1 MIKKIILIFVL
12 FTISLFGQFIKHEN
26 GFSVGVDEKYS
37 EYFEE
42 RQGVSCRIFTFDN
55 APVRIVVS
63 FIVPEKSDF
72 YSVGDTIFYFSEDLS
87 KKGIYYGV
95 VYKMEDITF
104 ILKSIVN
111 GEVIYLTSETTPYM
125 FDFSKYKN
133 DIKKS
138 DFYKK
143 IMQ

>member
-1 MIKKIILIFVL
+1 MKNTVNIL
-12 FTISLFGQFIKHEN
+12 KN
-26 GFSVGVDEKYS
+26 GRGLVV
-37 EYFEE
+37 EYLP
-42 RQGVSCRIFTFDN
+42 DN